1 LLKSFE
7 KIKLTITIK
16 KNNKITISGFFIYI
30 TFDKIGSL
38 LNINEKKNI
47 DNITENKSAIK
58 ILIVNESGNK
68 NIIVNT
74 IFS

>member
-1 LLKSFE
+1 MLKSFE
-7 KIKLTITIK
+7 KIRLTKTIK
-16 KNNKITISGFFIYI
+16 KNNKITISDFFIYK
-30 TFDKIGSL
+30 TFDKIGSF

-58 ILIVNESGNK
+58 MLIVNESGNK

-74 IFS
+74 ILS

>member
-7 KIKLTITIK
+7 KIRLTITIK
-16 KNNKITISGFFIYI
+16 KNNKITISGFFIYK
-30 TFDKIGSL
+30 TFDKIGFF

-58 ILIVNESGNK
+58 ILIVKESGIK
-68 NIIVNT
+68 SIIVKT